1 MVRFM
6 KENGKMDLKKGK
18 ESGREYL
25 VIHIQEN
32 GLKAKPMDTAFTF
45 GKMEIGMKENG
56 KCA

>member
-1 MVRFM
+1 
-6 KENGKMDLKKGK
+6 MDLKKGK